1 MSAPSPTPIPRLHTP
16 RLLLREW
23 QEGDLDAYAALAGD
37 PEAMRYVGGT
47 VDRAASWR
55 QMAVIVGHWQLRG
68 YGPWAVERAQDGE
81 LLGRIG
87 LWNPEGWPGLE
98 VGWTL
103 ARHAWAQGY
112 ATEAGG
118 AAMEWAWSELGAPRL
133 ISVIHP
139 DNEASMRVAG
149 RLGMQRL
156 GDELLDGKPV
166 TIFGRERPD

>member
-1 MSAPSPTPIPRLHTP
+1 MSAPSPTPVPRLRTP

-23 QEGDLDAYAALAGD
+23 QEGDLDAYAAFSAD
-37 PEAMRYVGGT
+37 PTAMRFVGGA

-55 QMAVIVGHWQLRG
+55 QIAAMVGHWQLRG

-81 LLGRIG
+81 LLGRVG

-103 ARHAWAQGY
+103 ARHAWGQGY
-112 ATEAGG
+112 ATEAGR

-133 ISVIHP
+133 ISVIHA
-139 DNEASMRVAG
+139 DNEASMRVAR
-149 RLGMQRL
+149 RLGMERL
-156 GDELLDGKPV
+156 RDELLDGKPV